1 MNKRIIL
8 ILLCVVL
15 AVLTIGVMAAC
26 DRKEGTGDNGKQFTN
41 GELDGEYVQ
50 SSYPYLRM
58 EEVEGAEAY
67 ILKIQGDKQTSY
79 IKRFDIFQGEYVVEK
94 WGDFG
99 FWVDGFQPDVKDYY
113 KGEKGI
119 AEGPGYAFK
128 KELIDDKHT
137 IFQLSAN
144 LYDEVLD
151 YVFEKNQDL
160 SEEDFSVTVYY
171 SDASMRTKEFK
182 LSDMSVPFDTATVGK
197 KVARIKGI
205 DVDLKYEV
213 VENKSKLSYLKE
225 NSNAICSMGGD
236 YSFEYYNNVSFVR
249 KNEKIGLL
257 VVVRSNGVERH
268 IGLYD
273 AELKELIGDIDTSKT
288 GVQTITVKIG
298 NYVGKFDLVV
308 YEKNE
313 EVINYCKKK
322 GLDKLQSIQHEFN
335 NESYDGVY
343 FSVYLPEI
351 NLNEVLAHRVHTLCI
366 DEVAENP
373 TAIKNEILK
382 KLRGRVDDYNKKGE
396 DGYSYSKEL
405 ESDDMKVE
413 IAKIYT
419 TKKGYKMCDIV
430 VKTNYEGKTLECE
443 MTIYLYK
450 STDSGIID
458 IKCRRDYSD
467 KDKFRITTYYEN
479 ATQKEEYR
487 AISEAEYDETIDCYI
502 YNYQKDG
509 KTHKKVFW

>member
-15 AVLTIGVMAAC
+15 AALTIGVMAAC

-50 SSYPYLRM
+50 SRYPYLRM
-58 EEVEGAEAY
+58 EEVEGESAH
-67 ILKIQGDKQTSY
+67 ILKIQGGRQTLYTKS
-79 IKRFDIFQGEYVVEK
+79 FDSFQGEYVIREL
-94 WGDFG
+94 GPYSFA
-99 FWVDGFQPDVKDYY
+99 WVDNYQPDVKDYY

-119 AEGPGYAFK
+119 AALYSYAVK

-137 IFQLSAN
+137 IIGLGDN
-144 LYDEVLD
+144 LFNGYLGN
-151 YVFEKNQDL
+151 VFEKNQDL
-160 SEEDFSVTVYY
+160 SEEDFSVMVHY
-171 SDASMRTKEFK
+171 SDASRRTKRFK

-213 VENKSKLSYLKE
+213 VENKSKLNYLKE
-225 NSNAICSMGGD
+225 NSKSIYSMGGD
-236 YSFEYYNNVSFVR
+236 YSFEFYNNVAFVR
-249 KNEKIGLL
+249 KNGKIWLW
-257 VVVRSNGVERH
+257 VVVRSNGVERL
-268 IGLYD
+268 IWLNE
-273 AELKELIGDIDTSKT
+273 AEQKELIGDIDTSKT

-298 NYVGKFDLVV
+298 SYVGKFDLVV

-322 GLDKLQSIQHEFN
+322 GLDKLQSIQYNFN
-335 NESYDGVY
+335 NESYDFDVNFNVDLPGY
-343 FSVYLPEI
+343 FELDWVR
-351 NLNEVLAHRVHTLCI
+351 ALCI

-382 KLRGRVDDYNKKGE
+382 NLQGVVTDFNKRDEYG
-396 DGYSYSKEL
+396 SYYRKEL
-405 ESDDMKVE
+405 ESDNMKVE

-430 VKTNYEGKTLECE
+430 VKTNYEGKTLECKR
-443 MTIYLYK
+443 TVYLYK

-458 IKCRRDYSD
+458 IKCRRNYDD
-467 KDKFRITTYYEN
+467 KDKFVIETYYEN

-487 AISEAEYDETIDCYI
+487 AISEAEYDETIGCYI

>member
-50 SSYPYLRM
+50 SRYPYLRM
-58 EEVEGAEAY
+58 EEVEGASAH
-67 ILKIQGDKQTSY
+67 IVKIQGDKQTLY
-79 IKRFDIFQGEYVVEK
+79 IKSFDSFQGEYVVEK
-94 WGDFG
+94 WEAFG
-99 FWVDGFQPDVKDYY
+99 LWGEGYLPDVKDYY
-113 KGEKGI
+113 KAEKGLLTFND
-119 AEGPGYAFK
+119 YAFK

-137 IFQLSAN
+137 IIGLDDNFFSWN
-144 LYDEVLD
+144 LGN
-151 YVFEKNQDL
+151 VFEKNQDL
-160 SEEDFSVTVYY
+160 SEENFFVTVYY
-171 SDASMRTKEFK
+171 SDASQSRKRFK

-213 VENKSKLSYLKE
+213 VENKSKLNYLKE
-225 NSNAICSMGGD
+225 NSKAIYSMGGD
-236 YSFEYYNNVSFVR
+236 MYSCEYYNNVSFVQ
-249 KNEKIGLL
+249 KNENFGLMFVL
-257 VVVRSNGVERH
+257 RSNGGERH
-268 IGLYD
+268 IRLGE
-273 AELKELIGDIDTSKT
+273 AEQKELIGDIDTSKT

-298 NYVGKFDLVV
+298 SYVGKFDLVV

-322 GLDKLQSIQHEFN
+322 GLDKLLSIQYIFNN
-335 NESYDGVY
+335 NESSYAYLYADLPDFELDGVR
-343 FSVYLPEI
+343 
-351 NLNEVLAHRVHTLCI
+351 ALCI

-382 KLRGRVDDYNKKGE
+382 NLQGAVTDYNKRDEYG
-396 DGYSYSKEL
+396 SYYRKEL
-405 ESDDMKVE
+405 ESADMKVE

-430 VKTNYEGKTLECE
+430 VKTNYEGKTLERE

-458 IKCRRDYSD
+458 IKCSSFFEDE
-467 KDKFRITTYYEN
+467 FIITTYYEN
-479 ATQKEEYR
+479 ATQKTERR
-487 AISEAEYDETIDCYI
+487 ALSEAEYDETIGCYI

>member
-15 AVLTIGVMAAC
+15 AVLTIGVIAAC
-26 DRKEGTGDNGKQFTN
+26 DRKEGTGDNGKQFAN
-41 GELDGEYVQ
+41 GELDGEYV
-50 SSYPYLRM
+50 SSWYPYLKM
-58 EEVEGAEAY
+58 EEVEGANAY
-67 ILKIQGDKQTSY
+67 IVKIQGDKQISY
-79 IKRFDIFQGEYVVEK
+79 TKSFDSFQGEYVVREL
-94 WGDFG
+94 GPYSFA
-99 FWVDGFQPDVKDYY
+99 WVDNYQPDVKDYY
-113 KGEKGI
+113 KGEKGFS
-119 AEGPGYAFK
+119 ALYSYAVK

-137 IFQLSAN
+137 AFQLDAN
-144 LYDEVLD
+144 LSDGGGAE
-151 YVFEKNQDL
+151 YVFEKGQDL
-160 SEEDFSVTVYY
+160 SEEDFSVVVYY
-171 SDASMRTKEFK
+171 SDASQGRKGFK
-182 LSDMSVPFDTATVGK
+182 LSDMSVPFDTANVGK

-213 VENKSKLSYLKE
+213 VENKSKLNYLKE
-225 NSNAICSMGGD
+225 NSKSICSMGGD
-236 YSFEYYNNVSFVR
+236 YSYEFYNNVSFVR
-249 KNEKIGLL
+249 KNGKIWLWFVL
-257 VVVRSNGVERH
+257 RLNGVERL
-268 IGLYD
+268 IWLD
-273 AELKELIGDIDTSKT
+273 EAEQKELIGDIDTSKT

-298 NYVGKFDLVV
+298 SYVGKFDLVV

-322 GLDKLQSIQHEFN
+322 GLDKLPSIQYDFNDRFN
-335 NESYDGVY
+335 NERGAYFYADLFGFDLDGVR
-343 FSVYLPEI
+343 
-351 NLNEVLAHRVHTLCI
+351 ALCI

-382 KLRGRVDDYNKKGE
+382 NLSGRVYDYNKRDE
-396 DGYSYSKEL
+396 YGYSYSKKL
-405 ESDDMKVE
+405 ESDDMEVE

-430 VKTNYEGKTLECE
+430 VKTNYEGKTLERE

-458 IKCRRDYSD
+458 IKCRRDYDD
-467 KDKFRITTYYEN
+467 KDKFVIETYYEN

-487 AISEAEYDETIDCYI
+487 AISEAEYDETIGCYI